1 MKGGIFVNKT
11 KEKKSG
17 VDTVAVILVLAIV
30 VVAVVSVNCYIEKY
44 EKDYE
49 LGLLQAEIEEAQN
62 DYALLQVEY
71 QKRIGY
77 FSVSEYAE
85 NELGMTKISPYQIE
99 YLDRGQT
106 DTMQVVENDE
116 EMGFAERVSK
126 VFSVVLEYFK

>member
-1 MKGGIFVNKT
+1 MRRTEV
-11 KEKKSG
+11 KKSG
-17 VDTVAVILVLAIV
+17 VDTVAVIMVLAII
-30 VVAVVSVNCYIEKY
+30 VVAIVSVNCYIEKY

-49 LGLLQAEIEEAQN
+49 LESLRAELEDAQN

-85 NELGMTKISPYQIE
+85 TELGMSKIKPYQIE
-99 YLDRGQT
+99 YLDKGQT
-106 DTMQVVENDE
+106 DTLQIVHNDDE
-116 EMGFAERVSK
+116 DMGFAERVSK